1 MKLSKP
7 GGFSLIEVALVVAI
21 LAIIGGGL
29 ISSIGARLINKRIA
43 HTERHLRDARTALVG
58 FAAVNDARLPCPDAD
73 GDGKAD
79 GIAPERAV
87 TNAFCEVADGGL
99 PWRTLGVAAHDAWGN
114 VVRYRPDAAFAHPNG
129 LASPPNTRDGIT
141 VLEART
147 GVALTL
153 GDPHAP
159 AAIVYSCG
167 TNGQADGENVPV
179 NAPSSCR
186 DGVVLDIVYAY
197 GPPGAD
203 FDDVVVWVSKNVLIA
218 HLVAAGAWPH

>member
-1 MKLSKP
+1 VKLSKP

-21 LAIIGGGL
+21 MAIIGGGL
-29 ISSIGARLINKRIA
+29 ISSIGARLINQRIA

-73 GDGKAD
+73 GDGKSD
-79 GIAPERAV
+79 RVAPERAA
-87 TNAFCEVADGGL
+87 TNVFCEVVDGGL
-99 PWRTLGVAAHDAWGN
+99 PWRTLGVAAQDAWGN
-114 VVRYRPDAAFAHPNG
+114 VVRYRPDAAFAH
-129 LASPPNTRDGIT
+129 
-141 VLEART
+141 LEART

-179 NAPSSCR
+179 NAPSSCL
-186 DGVVLDIVYAY
+186 DGVVLDMVYAY

-203 FDDVVVWVSKNVLIA
+203 FDDIVVWVSKNVLIA